1 MVIQNSIFV
10 LLNFKVGGLCVFG
23 GGGEQIFSL
32 QIPSSEFKISLLAE
46 YELPNLLF

>member
-10 LLNFKVGGLCVFG
+10 LLNFKVGGLCVF